1 MFLIIQGTSDFHL
14 LLLFSHIQARVSVP
28 HADTATRETH
38 CEHQNNLLLCYLYSL
53 QHGLRT
59 RSTCIF
65 IRPQRP
71 FLSPTLSSSSSSPPS
86 FVPPPL
92 LFHHKK
98 PLLSPGNSLNGSV
111 QQQSQ
116 EKHFINIPFGLS
128 KCSLV
133 FPPPLVEMTWVD
145 NALV

>member
-71 FLSPTLSSSSSSPPS
+71 FLSPTLSSSSSSLPLFCSPTSTIPPQKAPTLARQ
-86 FVPPPL
+86 FLKWQCTTTEPRKT
-92 LFHHKK
+92 FHQYSLWSLKVFFGF
-98 PLLSPGNSLNGSV
+98 PSTISGNDMG
-111 QQQSQ
+111 
-116 EKHFINIPFGLS
+116 G
-128 KCSLV
+128 
-133 FPPPLVEMTWVD
+133 
-145 NALV
+145 